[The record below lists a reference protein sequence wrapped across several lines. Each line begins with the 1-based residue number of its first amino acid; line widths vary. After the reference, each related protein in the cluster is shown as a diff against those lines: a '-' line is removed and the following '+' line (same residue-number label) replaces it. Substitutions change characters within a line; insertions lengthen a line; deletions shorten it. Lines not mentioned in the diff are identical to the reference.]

1 MIRIPS
7 LTSEQLIVSQS
18 ADITYPPVDKAIILE
33 ATEGES
39 AGPLSYEKSLR
50 LLDAIGI
57 SRVKEIIATNTME
70 AKMAAIDI
78 CYPIDMKSIC
88 VHEEGPAE
96 VVKNITDENTM
107 RLEFRRL
114 MLSSDVKGVLI
125 SPSLDS
131 SLAYFGIRHKA
142 KLGHLIVCGD
152 CPDESRRPQE
162 FCACTMPVGKAEAE
176 AAYERIKGTSQ
187 LNKVV
192 FTDTLRR
199 LSALCSSAPRI
210 DKMDIIPAVVSTR
223 SVVALDIAV
232 SLK

>member
-1 MIRIPS
+1 MIRIPTF
-7 LTSEQLIVSQS
+7 TSEQLIVSQS
-18 ADITYPPVDKAIILE
+18 ADTAYPPVDKAIINE
-33 ATEGES
+33 ATEGEG
-39 AGPLSYEKSLR
+39 AGDLSYDKSLR

-125 SPSLDS
+125 SPSLES

-142 KLGHLIVCGD
+142 RQGHIIVCGA
-152 CPDESRRPQE
+152 CTGQSGRPQE

-176 AAYERIKGTSQ
+176 AAYERIKGPSQ

-199 LSALCSSAPRI
+199 LSALCAAAPQI

-232 SLK
+232 SLR